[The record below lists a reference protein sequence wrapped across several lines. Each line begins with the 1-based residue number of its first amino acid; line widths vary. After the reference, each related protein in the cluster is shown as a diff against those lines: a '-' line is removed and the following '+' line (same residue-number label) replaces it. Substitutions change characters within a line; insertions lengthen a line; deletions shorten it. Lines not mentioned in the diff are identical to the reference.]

1 MNIHQLEYILAV
13 DQFKSFS
20 KAADYCHV
28 TQATLSAMVKKLEEQ
43 LDIVIFDRKANPIA
57 TTENGREI
65 LVQAQQVVAHANA
78 LLSSSKAIN
87 QKIEGKVKLGIIPT
101 IASSILPIILRHLI
115 EKYPGLSLEI
125 YEVTTNQL
133 VKDLRDGKLDLGI
146 LSTPI
151 ASLDLETKLLY
162 VEDLHLYG
170 HLPTRSKSVKKSELA
185 KQRIFLLQEGHCLRD
200 QIIQLCELK
209 KQKALPANLSVE
221 SNTFETLLN
230 LVDTFHGM
238 TVLPAL
244 YVNQMGEQRKQNM
257 IELQEGTLSREVS
270 LCYYRPYAKWNII
283 NRLADEITVEVKKQ
297 LNLFVKV

>member
-1 MNIHQLEYILAV
+1 MNIQQLEYILAV

-87 QKIEGKVKLGIIPT
+87 QKIEGRIKLGIIPT
-101 IASSILPIILRHLI
+101 IASSILPIILKHLV
-115 EKYPGLSLEI
+115 EKYPLMNLEV
-125 YEVTTNQL
+125 YEVTTGQMI
-133 VKDLRDGKLDLGI
+133 KDLREGKLDLGI

-151 ASLDLETKLLY
+151 ASLELETKLLY
-162 VEDLHLYG
+162 VEDLYLYG
-170 HLPTRSKSVKKSELA
+170 HLPTNEKTVRKSDLA

-200 QIIQLCELK
+200 QVIQLCELK
-209 KQKALPANLSVE
+209 KQKPLPANLLVE

-230 LVDTFHGM
+230 LVDAFQGM
-238 TVLPAL
+238 TVLPSL
-244 YVNQMGEQRKQNM
+244 YVKQLGERRKQNM
-257 IELQEGTLSREVS
+257 LALEEGTLSREVS
-270 LCYYRPYAKWNII
+270 ICYYRPYAKWNTI
-283 NRLADEITVEVKKQ
+283 NRLAEDITAEVKKQ
-297 LNLFVKV
+297 LNATGIS